1 MNISDE
7 RLREIS
13 QAFPIGDAG
22 KMAQELLQRRE
33 AEQANLMCWR
43 KDYSEEGGICE
54 DSLADVIADELSDDG
69 ETTEEI
75 QLAVRL
81 PDRKMRVW
89 LTGGEDREVHWE
101 RV

>member
-33 AEQANLMCWR
+33 AER
-43 KDYSEEGGICE
+43 KIDM
-54 DSLADVIADELSDDG
+54 LSDSIWIAGAKFGWNCGVVGDNNALQASIEG
-69 ETTEEI
+69 RI
-75 QLAVRL
+75 R
-81 PDRKMRVW
+81 
-89 LTGGEDREVHWE
+89 E
-101 RV
+101 RVKDKKECT